1 MDNELKIDLDM
12 DNKEDIINLLSERLK
27 YMHDLNFFQL
37 DNIKEINLLHKT
49 SYAVKIE
56 LFEDITE
63 ELIVILQLAL
73 GSDYRKEI
81 NSLINFKKLNM
92 RYWNRLFTAKR
103 YKDGSIITADEE
115 TITENVFRVIAQSNE
130 VYKS

>member
-115 TITENVFRVIAQSNE
+115 TITENVFRVIAQSNK